1 MISPATV
8 FQRLSR
14 DLQLVW
20 SHRSGRER
28 AMLLAAAALLTA
40 AFAWST
46 VLGPALRTLST
57 ADKTRATLEGQ
68 LQAMLDMQTQAKAL
82 QSQARMS
89 AAVVSQTLLAAVE
102 PTFGKNARL
111 VIANNQA
118 TLTVNAVSAQALGQ
132 WITVARVNAQSKP
145 TVVQIA
151 KTTNPDNTEVL
162 WSGTLQMALPTTP

>member
-1 MISPATV
+1 MNSPFLV
-8 FQRLSR
+8 FPRLFR

-28 AMLLAAAALLTA
+28 AMLLAAAILLTGTLL
-40 AFAWST
+40 WS
-46 VLGPALRTLST
+46 VALSPALRTLAT
-57 ADKTRATLEGQ
+57 ADKTRVTLEGQ

-82 QSQARMS
+82 QTQPHMGTAAVSQA
-89 AAVVSQTLLAAVE
+89 LLAAVE

-118 TLTVNAVSAQALGQ
+118 TLTVNAVTAQALGQ
-132 WITVARVNAQSKP
+132 WLTLARVNAQSKP

-151 KTTNPDNTEVL
+151 KTTSPDNADIL
-162 WSGTLQMALPTTP
+162 WSGTLQMALPTP